1 MQSRIHLLSLLTYLF
16 VFITPQVW
24 GQEKIFDS
32 LQEKT
37 LEEIIISASK
47 FPEKKKNMAQKVD
60 RISSQYISRVNAQNT
75 GDLLMSTGNVFVQ
88 KSQQGGSSPVIRGF
102 EASRILLVVD
112 GVRMNNLIYRS
123 GHLQNVISVD
133 QNMLEAVEIMYGPSS
148 TLYGSDALG
157 GAVYFRT
164 RQPKLS
170 YDPIKK
176 NITGNYFARYSS
188 VNNEKTIHADLNIG
202 GKKWAW
208 LQSYTFSD
216 FGDLAIGRSGH
227 PDFPDF
233 GIRDSFITQINGL
246 DTIIKNSNPLL
257 QKFSGYKQ
265 WDLLQKILY
274 QPSKNISHVLNIQF
288 SNTTNIPRYDR
299 LQDKRDF
306 GGAMGQTLRWAEWY
320 YGPQT
325 RLFSTYEVRIGK
337 TGCFD
342 QVRAL
347 LNYQY
352 VEESRF
358 QREFKRYDRLDG
370 RKEKVGIAGWTID
383 VRKIHNK
390 HEWTIGTDGQWN
402 TLTSRAERIDI
413 RTGHKT
419 KLDTRYPD
427 GINEQWNAAIYA
439 QHLYKIHK
447 KWILND
453 GVRWQHT
460 KLQSSISDNRFF
472 NLPYDKITQK
482 NSAITGNIGF
492 VFLPEINSRI
502 ALNFS
507 GGFRAPNVDDLSKIF
522 ESNTARNQLVVPNP
536 DIKPERTYTAELTVT
551 KTFLQKIKLD
561 CNLFYTR
568 FENGIAKAPFSFNG
582 QDSIVY
588 NGVMSQTLAN
598 LNVNNAFLYG
608 YSLAIQFKI
617 GRKLIADAN
626 LNFTKG
632 RFIAEDGEASDIYE
646 KQSDGTYLLVKKF
659 VQTRPMDHI
668 PPLFG
673 KFNITYQAH
682 QLTADIFIHWN
693 GAKKLEDYNPD
704 GEDNV
709 QYASPVGSL
718 AWHTLNMRV
727 GYSPSKKLLIQLAV
741 ENILDARYRVFA
753 SGLSAGG
760 RNVSLTIR
768 VSH

>member
-1 MQSRIHLLSLLTYLF
+1 
-16 VFITPQVW
+16 
-24 GQEKIFDS
+24 
-32 LQEKT
+32 
-37 LEEIIISASK
+37 
-47 FPEKKKNMAQKVD
+47 AQKVD
-60 RISSQYISRVNAQNT
+60 VISYQYISRVNAQNT

-112 GVRMNNLIYRS
+112 GLRMNNLIYRS
-123 GHLQNVISVD
+123 GHLQNVITVD
-133 QNMLEAVEIMYGPSS
+133 PNMLEAVEIMYGPSS

-170 YDPIKK
+170 YDSIKK
-176 NITGNYFARYSS
+176 NVIGNYFTRYSS

-216 FGDLAIGRSGH
+216 FGDLTMGRSGH

-233 GIRDSFITQINGL
+233 GKRDSFITQINGL
-246 DTIIKNSNPLL
+246 DTVIKNSNPLV

-265 WDLLQKILY
+265 WDILQKILY
-274 QPSKNISHVLNIQF
+274 QPSKKISHGLNIQF

-306 GGAMGQTLRWAEWY
+306 GGTIGQTLRWAEWY

-325 RLFSTYEVRIGK
+325 RLFSTYEIQIGK
-337 TGCFD
+337 TGLFD

-347 LNYQY
+347 VNYQY

-358 QREFKRYDRLDG
+358 QREFKRYDRLDE

-383 VRKIHNK
+383 VRKINNK

-402 TLTSRAERIDI
+402 TLTSIAKRTDI
-413 RTGHKT
+413 RTGSST

-427 GINEQWNAAIYA
+427 GMNEQWNAAIYT
-439 QHLYKIHK
+439 QHLYKIHN

-453 GVRWQHT
+453 GIRWQYT
-460 KLQSSISDNRFF
+460 SLQSTLSDNSFF
-472 NLPYDKITQK
+472 NLPYEKIIQK
-482 NSAITGNIGF
+482 NNALTGNIGL
-492 VFLPEINSRI
+492 VFLPEKNSRI
-502 ALNFS
+502 SLNFS

-522 ESNTARNQLVVPNP
+522 ESNTARNQLVIPNP
-536 DIKPERTYTAELTVT
+536 DIKPERTYNAELTVT

-561 CNLFYTR
+561 GNLFYTR
-568 FENGIAKAPFSFNG
+568 FTNALAKAPLPLNG
-582 QDSIVY
+582 QDSVLY

-608 YSLAIQFKI
+608 YSLAIQIKM
-617 GRKLIADAN
+617 GKNLTADAN

-632 RFIAEDGEASDIYE
+632 RFVSYDGEASDVYE
-646 KQSDGTYLLVKKF
+646 KQADGTYLLVKRF
-659 VQTRPMDHI
+659 VRTRPMDHI

-673 KFNITYQAH
+673 KFNITYQTD
-682 QLTADIFIHWN
+682 QLTTDFFILWN

-709 QYASPVGSL
+709 QYTSPVGAL
-718 AWHTLNMRV
+718 AWHTLNMRAS
-727 GYSPSKKLLIQLAV
+727 YSPIKKVSIQLAV